1 MSQTPITEQTFR
13 HVVSLAGQHLPFAWR
28 RLPEAATTNPTCAYL
43 CPAQQKLGEF
53 SWSSPALGVFF
64 SEKVRDH
71 LREAL
76 EACVENTR
84 VYLLAEDK
92 ETEAAKKFAAGLAP
106 RLRPLLRTISR
117 QGPTA
122 ICTATQ
128 GIAWI
133 STRKGKSW
141 RLTLSAEQ
149 SAACHERFLYTFWH
163 EASAQHH
170 LAGDT
175 WVAQS
180 GAAIEAPF
188 NIPTPAEGVL
198 SLLANDDHGLP
209 DGDLAQLISAD
220 LPATGRVG
228 TLLTERTTH
237 TFAQLGD
244 LLRPGVKILE
254 NSHDLPTAFI
264 TPTGEGFVVMAQAGS
279 AYRLALTGE
288 QTADLLAWIKSTAGW
303 AFVRDIPKSTR
314 ADYLDATFQLERG
327 QETTPGK
334 AYPGGSWEKDLGS
347 FKATDFDD
355 QKDGR
360 LRKEPSELPE
370 PPPLA
375 VEAVYTWSVKAPEAD
390 KAASKVRAYAEW
402 DKAFKDIN
410 GIKKQLLKDF
420 EDLSK
425 ALESALV
432 DHPSY
437 KANELGA
444 AVLRCG
450 AAKEELELLLPEQS
464 KWKHGQA
471 AAGYDPFKILRGW
484 SEYYEKT
491 YRLPIDSK
499 AHKKWGEDI
508 TAAEAAYGLAQ
519 TKVAEITSL
528 IQDCKDALEE
538 ESSDEK
544 TEAGADKGAIEGK
557 LKGYKKDLEKAQREL
572 EQKAKEKAVLPPA
585 PRQPG
590 ADRLANRTDLTT
602 PSHPLPVVGEL
613 RITPKVEELTLCIQ
627 YQEEIDQAQKEAQRL
642 TKAYGKPIRLAKG
655 Y

>member
-13 HVVSLAGQHLPFAWR
+13 HVVSLAGQNLPFAWR
-28 RLPEAATTNPTCAYL
+28 RLPEAATTNPTCAHFCL
-43 CPAQQKLGEF
+43 AQQKLGEF
-53 SWSSPALGVFF
+53 RWSAPALGVFF
-64 SEKVRDH
+64 SEKARDF

-76 EACVENTR
+76 EACAENTR
-84 VYLLAEDK
+84 IYLLAEDK

-106 RLRPLLRTISR
+106 RLRPLLRTVSR

-128 GIAWI
+128 GIAWV

-188 NIPTPAEGVL
+188 NIPTPAEGLL
-198 SLLANDDHGLP
+198 SLLANDDRGLP
-209 DGDLAQLISAD
+209 DGDLAQLISAE
-220 LPATGRVG
+220 LPAAGRVG

-264 TPTGEGFVVMAQAGS
+264 SPTGEGFVVMAQAGS
-279 AYRLALTGE
+279 AYRLALSGE
-288 QTADLLAWIKSTAGW
+288 LAADLQAWIKSTDGW
-303 AFVRDIPKSTR
+303 AFVRDIPKSTHP
-314 ADYLDATFQLERG
+314 DYLDATFQLERG
-327 QETTPGK
+327 QETVPGK
-334 AYPGGSWEKDLGS
+334 AYPGGSWGNDLGS

-360 LRKEPSELPE
+360 LRKELSELPE

-375 VEAVYTWSVKAPEAD
+375 VEAVYTWNVKAPEAD
-390 KAASKVRAYAEW
+390 KEARKVRAYVEW
-402 DKAFKDIN
+402 DSAFNTIN

-420 EDLSK
+420 EELSK
-425 ALESALV
+425 ALESALEA
-432 DHPSY
+432 HPSY

-464 KWKHGQA
+464 GWKHGQA
-471 AAGYDPFKILRGW
+471 VAGYDPFKILRAWAG
-484 SEYYEKT
+484 YYENT

-508 TAAEAAYGLAQ
+508 TAAEEAHGLAK
-519 TKVAEITSL
+519 TKVADITKLIRDCEDSL
-528 IQDCKDALEE
+528 KVEG
-538 ESSDEK
+538 SDENAEPK
-544 TEAGADKGAIEGK
+544 PDKGAIEGK
-557 LKGYKKDLEKAQREL
+557 LKGYRKDLEKAQREL
-572 EQKAKEKAVLPPA
+572 EQKAKEKAVAAPA
-585 PRQPG
+585 PGQPG
-590 ADRLANRTDLTT
+590 DDRLAKRPDLTT

-613 RITPKVEELTLCIQ
+613 RLTPKVEELTLCVQ
-627 YQEEIDQAQKEAQRL
+627 YQEEIAPAEKEAQRL

-655 Y
+655 

>member
-13 HVVSLAGQHLPFAWR
+13 HVVSLAGQNLPFAWCR
-28 RLPEAATTNPTCAYL
+28 RPEATTTNPPCAHFCL
-43 CPAQQKLGEF
+43 AQQKLGEF
-53 SWSSPALGVFF
+53 RWSAPALGVFF
-64 SEKVRDH
+64 SEKARDH

-76 EACVENTR
+76 EACAENTR
-84 VYLLAEDK
+84 IYLLAEDK

-106 RLRPLLRTISR
+106 RLRPLLRTVSR

-122 ICTATQ
+122 ICTANQ
-128 GIAWI
+128 GIAWG

-170 LAGDT
+170 LAGDA

-198 SLLANDDHGLP
+198 SLLANDDRGLP

-220 LPATGRVG
+220 LPAAGRVG

-264 TPTGEGFVVMAQAGS
+264 SPTGEGVVVMAQAGS
-279 AYRLALTGE
+279 TYRLALSGE
-288 QTADLLAWIKSTAGW
+288 QTADLQAWIKSTDGW
-303 AFVRDIPKSTR
+303 AFLQDIPKSTR
-314 ADYLDATFQLERG
+314 ADYLGATFQLERG
-327 QETTPGK
+327 QETVPGK

-347 FKATDFDD
+347 FKAADFDD
-355 QKDGR
+355 QKNGR
-360 LRKEPSELPE
+360 LRKELSELPA

-375 VEAVYTWSVKAPEAD
+375 VEAVYTWSVKAPEVD
-390 KAASKVRAYAEW
+390 KAATKVKAYVEW
-402 DKAFKDIN
+402 DGTFKTIN

-425 ALESALV
+425 ALVSALEA
-432 DHPSY
+432 HPEY
-437 KANELGA
+437 KRNDLGA
-444 AVLRCG
+444 AQHSCDEAMQALG
-450 AAKEELELLLPEQS
+450 KLEPEQS
-464 KWKHGQA
+464 GWKHGQA
-471 AAGYDPFKILRGW
+471 PAGYDPFKTLRTW
-484 SEYYEKT
+484 AQYYENT

-508 TAAEAAYGLAQ
+508 TAAREAHAAAEAN
-519 TKVAEITSL
+519 VAETTKL
-528 IQDCKDALEE
+528 IQDCEKSLEDKG
-538 ESSDEK
+538 SGEK
-544 TEAGADKGAIEGK
+544 SEAKPDKGAIEGK
-557 LKGYKKDLEKAQREL
+557 LKDYRKDLQKAQREL
-572 EQKAKEKAVLPPA
+572 DQKAKEKAVAAPA
-585 PRQPG
+585 PGLPG
-590 ADRLANRTDLTT
+590 DDRLAKRTDLTT

-613 RITPKVEELTLCIQ
+613 RLTPKVEELTLCVQ
-627 YQEEIDQAQKEAQRL
+627 YQEEITLAQKEAQRL
-642 TKAYGKPIRLAKG
+642 TKAYGKPIRLAKS
-655 Y
+655 

>member
-13 HVVSLAGQHLPFAWR
+13 HVVSLAGQNLPFAWCR
-28 RLPEAATTNPTCAYL
+28 RPEATPTNPTCAHF

-53 SWSSPALGVFF
+53 RWSAPALGVFF
-64 SEKVRDH
+64 SEKARDF

-76 EACVENTR
+76 DACVENTR
-84 VYLLAEDK
+84 IYLLAEDK

-106 RLRPLLRTISR
+106 RLRPLLRTVSR

-122 ICTATQ
+122 TCTATQ
-128 GIAWI
+128 GIAWA

-149 SAACHERFLYTFWH
+149 SAACYERFLYTFWH

-170 LAGDT
+170 LAGDA

-198 SLLANDDHGLP
+198 SLLANDDSGLP
-209 DGDLAQLISAD
+209 PGDLAQLVSAE
-220 LPATGRVG
+220 LPAAGRVG

-264 TPTGEGFVVMAQAGS
+264 TPAGEGFVVMAQAGS
-279 AYRLALTGE
+279 AYRLALSGE
-288 QTADLLAWIKSTAGW
+288 QTADLQACIKSTDGW
-303 AFVRDIPKSTR
+303 AFVRDIPKSTQP
-314 ADYLDATFQLERG
+314 DYLDATFQLERG
-327 QETTPGK
+327 QETVPGK
-334 AYPGGSWEKDLGS
+334 AYPGGSWEKDWGS

-360 LRKEPSELPE
+360 LRKERSELPE
-370 PPPLA
+370 PPPMA
-375 VEAVYTWSVKAPEAD
+375 VEAVYTWNVKAPEAD
-390 KAASKVRAYAEW
+390 KTANKVKSYVEW
-402 DKAFKDIN
+402 DSTFKTIN
-410 GIKKQLLKDF
+410 GFKKQLLKDF

-425 ALESALV
+425 ALERALEA
-432 DHPSY
+432 HPSY

-450 AAKEELELLLPEQS
+450 AAKEELELLVPEQS
-464 KWKHGQA
+464 GWKHGQA
-471 AAGYDPFKILRGW
+471 AEGYDPFKTLRAW
-484 SEYYEKT
+484 EQYYEKT
-491 YRLPIDSK
+491 YRLPTDSK

-508 TAAEAAYGLAQ
+508 TAAEEAHGLAK
-519 TKVAEITSL
+519 TKVADITKL
-528 IQDCKDALEE
+528 IQDCEDSLKVEG
-538 ESSDEK
+538 SDENAEPK
-544 TEAGADKGAIEGK
+544 PDKGAIESK
-557 LKGYKKDLEKAQREL
+557 LKGFKKDLEKAQREL
-572 EQKAKEKAVLPPA
+572 DQKAKEKAVAAPA
-585 PRQPG
+585 PGQPG
-590 ADRLANRTDLTT
+590 DDRLAKRTDLTT

-613 RITPKVEELTLCIQ
+613 RLTPKVEELTLCIQ
-627 YQEEIDQAQKEAQRL
+627 YTEEIEPAKKEAQRL
-642 TKAYGKPIRLAKG
+642 AKFYGKPIRLAKV
-655 Y
+655 

>member
-28 RLPEAATTNPTCAYL
+28 RLPEAATTNPTCAHL

-53 SWSSPALGVFF
+53 RWSSPALGVFF
-64 SEKVRDH
+64 REKARDF

-84 VYLLAEDK
+84 IYLLAEDK

-117 QGPTA
+117 QGPAA

-128 GIAWI
+128 GIAWV

-170 LAGDT
+170 LAGDA

-209 DGDLAQLISAD
+209 DGDLAQLTSAD

-237 TFAQLGD
+237 SFAQLGD

-254 NSHDLPTAFI
+254 NIHDLPTAFI

-279 AYRLALTGE
+279 AYRLALSGE
-288 QTADLLAWIKSTAGW
+288 QTADLQAWIKSTDGW
-303 AFVRDIPKSTR
+303 AFVRDIPKSTQP
-314 ADYLDATFQLERG
+314 DYLDATFQLERG
-327 QETTPGK
+327 QETAPGK
-334 AYPGGSWEKDLGS
+334 AYPGGSWERDLGS
-347 FKATDFDD
+347 FKAADFDD
-355 QKDGR
+355 QKNGR
-360 LRKEPSELPE
+360 LRKELSELPA

-375 VEAVYTWSVKAPEAD
+375 VEAVYTWSVKAPEVD
-390 KAASKVRAYAEW
+390 KAATKVKAYVEW
-402 DKAFKDIN
+402 DGAFKTIN

-425 ALESALV
+425 ALDSALV

-450 AAKEELELLLPEQS
+450 AAKDELELLLPEQS
-464 KWKHGQA
+464 GWKHGQA
-471 AAGYDPFKILRGW
+471 ATGYDPFKTLRAW
-484 SEYYEKT
+484 AEYYEKT

-508 TAAEAAYGLAQ
+508 TAAESAYDLA
-519 TKVAEITSL
+519 KANIAVIAKN
-528 IQDCKDALEE
+528 IQDCEDSLKED
-538 ESSDEK
+538 SSDEK
-544 TEAGADKGAIEGK
+544 AEPKPDKGAIEGK
-557 LKGYKKDLEKAQREL
+557 LKVYRKDLEKAQREL
-572 EQKAKEKAVLPPA
+572 KQKADEKAVSAPA
-585 PRQPG
+585 PGQPG
-590 ADRLANRTDLTT
+590 DDRLAKRADLIT

-627 YQEEIDQAQKEAQRL
+627 YTEEIEPAKKEAQRL
-642 TKAYGKPIRLAKG
+642 AKFYGKPIRLTKG
-655 Y
+655 

>member
-1 MSQTPITEQTFR
+1 MSQNPITEQTFR
-13 HVVSLAGQHLPFAWR
+13 HVVSLVGQHLPFAWR
-28 RLPEAATTNPTCAYL
+28 RLPEATTTNPTCAHL

-53 SWSSPALGVFF
+53 RWNAPALGVFF
-64 SEKVRDH
+64 SEKARDF

-76 EACVENTR
+76 EACAENTR
-84 VYLLAEDK
+84 IYLLAEDK

-122 ICTATQ
+122 ACTATQ
-128 GIAWI
+128 GIAWA

-220 LPATGRVG
+220 LPAAGRVG

-244 LLRPGVKILE
+244 LLQPGVKILE

-264 TPTGEGFVVMAQAGS
+264 TPAGEGFVVTAQAGS
-279 AYRLALTGE
+279 AYRLALSGE
-288 QTADLLAWIKSTAGW
+288 QTADLLAWIKSTDGW
-303 AFVRDIPKSTR
+303 AFVRDIPKSTQP
-314 ADYLDATFQLERG
+314 DYLDGTFRLEGG
-327 QETTPGK
+327 QETVPGK

-355 QKDGR
+355 QKNDR
-360 LRKEPSELPE
+360 LRKELSELPA

-375 VEAVYTWSVKAPEAD
+375 VEAVYTWNVKAPEVD
-390 KAASKVRAYAEW
+390 KSASKVKAYVEW
-402 DKAFKDIN
+402 DGTFKTIN

-425 ALESALV
+425 ALESALEA
-432 DHPSY
+432 HPSY

-450 AAKEELELLLPEQS
+450 AAKEELELLLPEQAG
-464 KWKHGQA
+464 WKHGQA
-471 AAGYDPFKILRGW
+471 AENYDPFKTLRAW
-484 SEYYEKT
+484 AEYYEKT

-508 TAAEAAYGLAQ
+508 AAAREAHTLAEA
-519 TKVAEITSL
+519 KVAEIAKL
-528 IQDCKDALEE
+528 IQDCE
-538 ESSDEK
+538 ESLEDKSSDDK
-544 TEAGADKGAIEGK
+544 SDAKPDKGAIESK
-557 LKGYKKDLEKAQREL
+557 LKGLKKDLEKAQREL
-572 EQKAKEKAVLPPA
+572 KQKADEKAVAAPA
-585 PRQPG
+585 PGQPG
-590 ADRLANRTDLTT
+590 DDRLAKRTDLTT

-627 YQEEIDQAQKEAQRL
+627 YTEEIEPAKKEAQRL
-642 TKAYGKPIRLAKG
+642 AKAYGKPIRLAKG
-655 Y
+655 

>member
-1 MSQTPITEQTFR
+1 MSQTPITEQAFR
-13 HVVSLAGQHLPFAWR
+13 HVVSLAGQKLPFAWCR
-28 RLPEAATTNPTCAYL
+28 RPEATTTNPTCAHL

-53 SWSSPALGVFF
+53 RWSAPALGVFF
-64 SEKVRDH
+64 SEKARDH

-84 VYLLAEDK
+84 IYLLAEDK

-106 RLRPLLRTISR
+106 RLRPLLRTVSR

-128 GIAWI
+128 GVAWV

-170 LAGDT
+170 LAGDA

-188 NIPTPAEGVL
+188 NIPTPAEGLL
-198 SLLANDDHGLP
+198 SLLANDDRGLP
-209 DGDLAQLISAD
+209 KGDLAQLISAE

-237 TFAQLGD
+237 GFAELGEI
-244 LLRPGVKILE
+244 LRPGVKILE

-264 TPTGEGFVVMAQAGS
+264 SPTGEGFVVMAQAGS
-279 AYRLALTGE
+279 AYRLALSSE
-288 QTADLLAWIKSTAGW
+288 QTADLQAWIKSTDGW
-303 AFVRDIPKSTR
+303 AFVRDIPKSTQP
-314 ADYLDATFQLERG
+314 DYLDATFQLERG
-327 QETTPGK
+327 QETVPGK
-334 AYPGGSWEKDLGS
+334 AYPGGLWEKDLGS
-347 FKATDFDD
+347 FKAADFDD
-355 QKDGR
+355 QKNGR
-360 LRKEPSELPE
+360 LRKELSELPA

-375 VEAVYTWSVKAPEAD
+375 VEAVYTWSVKAPEVD
-390 KAASKVRAYAEW
+390 KAASKVKAYVEW
-402 DKAFKDIN
+402 DGTFKTIN
-410 GIKKQLLKDF
+410 GIKKQLLRDF
-420 EDLSK
+420 EELRK
-425 ALESALV
+425 ALDSALV

-450 AAKEELELLLPEQS
+450 AAKEELELLFPEQS
-464 KWKHGQA
+464 GWKHGQA
-471 AAGYDPFKILRGW
+471 PAGYDPFKILRSW
-484 SEYYEKT
+484 AEYYEKT

-508 TAAEAAYGLAQ
+508 TSAEAAYDQAK
-519 TKVAEITSL
+519 TKVADITKDIQECEDSL
-528 IQDCKDALEE
+528 KEGGT
-538 ESSDEK
+538 DEK
-544 TEAGADKGAIEGK
+544 SEAKPDKGAIEGK
-557 LKGYKKDLEKAQREL
+557 LKVYRKDLEKAQREL
-572 EQKAKEKAVLPPA
+572 EQKAKEKAVPA
-585 PRQPG
+585 PAPGQPG
-590 ADRLANRTDLTT
+590 DDRLAKRIDLTT
-602 PSHPLPVVGEL
+602 PSQPLPVVGEL

-627 YQEEIDQAQKEAQRL
+627 YQGEIAPAEKEAQRL
-642 TKAYGKPIRLAKG
+642 SKAYGKSIRLAKG
-655 Y
+655 

>member
-28 RLPEAATTNPTCAYL
+28 RLPEATTTNPTCAHFCL
-43 CPAQQKLGEF
+43 AQQKLGEF
-53 SWSSPALGVFF
+53 RWSAPALGVFF
-64 SEKVRDH
+64 SEKARDF

-76 EACVENTR
+76 QACAENTR
-84 VYLLAEDK
+84 IYLLAEDK

-106 RLRPLLRTISR
+106 RLRPLLRTVSR

-188 NIPTPAEGVL
+188 NIPTPAEGLL
-198 SLLANDDHGLP
+198 SLLANDDRGLP

-220 LPATGRVG
+220 LPAAVRVG
-228 TLLTERTTH
+228 TLLTERTSH

-264 TPTGEGFVVMAQAGS
+264 TPTGEGFVVMTQAGS
-279 AYRLALTGE
+279 AYRLALSGE
-288 QTADLLAWIKSTAGW
+288 QTADLQAWIKSTDGW
-303 AFVRDIPKSTR
+303 AFLQDIPKSAQ
-314 ADYLDATFQLERG
+314 ADYLSATFQLERG
-327 QETTPGK
+327 AETVPGQ
-334 AYPGGSWEKDLGS
+334 AHPEGRWVKDLGI
-347 FKATDFDD
+347 FKASDFADLQD
-355 QKDGR
+355 NR
-360 LRKEPSELPE
+360 LRKEASELPE
-370 PPPLA
+370 PPALA
-375 VEAVYTWSVKAPEAD
+375 VEAVYTWNVKAPEAD
-390 KAASKVRAYAEW
+390 KTASKVKAYVEW
-402 DKAFKDIN
+402 DGTFKTIN

-425 ALESALV
+425 ALESALEA
-432 DHPSY
+432 HPSY
-437 KANELGA
+437 KGNELGA

-464 KWKHGQA
+464 GWKHGQT
-471 AAGYDPFKILRGW
+471 AAGYDPFKILRAWAG
-484 SEYYEKT
+484 YYENT

-508 TAAEAAYGLAQ
+508 TSAEAAYGLAK
-519 TKVAEITSL
+519 TKVADITKL
-528 IQDCKDALEE
+528 IQDCEDSLKGEG
-538 ESSDEK
+538 SDENAEPK
-544 TEAGADKGAIEGK
+544 PDKGAIEGK

-572 EQKAKEKAVLPPA
+572 EQKAKEKAAPA
-585 PRQPG
+585 PAPGQPG
-590 ADRLANRTDLTT
+590 EDRLAKRTDLTT
-602 PSHPLPVVGEL
+602 PNQPLPIVGEL
-613 RITPKVEELTLCIQ
+613 RIIPKFEELTLCIQ
-627 YQEEIDQAQKEAQRL
+627 FEGEITPGEKEVLRL
-642 TKAYGKPIRLAKG
+642 AKFYGKPIRLAKG
-655 Y
+655 

>member
-28 RLPEAATTNPTCAYL
+28 RLPEATTTNPTCAHFCL
-43 CPAQQKLGEF
+43 AQQKLGEF
-53 SWSSPALGVFF
+53 RWSAPALGVFF
-64 SEKVRDH
+64 SEKARDF

-76 EACVENTR
+76 EACAENTR

-106 RLRPLLRTISR
+106 RLRPLLRTVSR

-128 GIAWI
+128 GIAWVL
-133 STRKGKSW
+133 TRKGKSW
-141 RLTLSAEQ
+141 RLTLGAEQ

-170 LAGDT
+170 LAGDA

-198 SLLANDDHGLP
+198 SLLANDDRGLP
-209 DGDLAQLISAD
+209 DGDLAQLVSAE
-220 LPATGRVG
+220 LPTAGRVD

-244 LLRPGVKILE
+244 LLRQGVKILE

-264 TPTGEGFVVMAQAGS
+264 SPTGEGMVVMAQAGS
-279 AYRLALTGE
+279 TYRLALSGE
-288 QTADLLAWIKSTAGW
+288 QTADLQAWIKSTDGW
-303 AFVRDIPKSTR
+303 AFLQDIPKSTR
-314 ADYLDATFQLERG
+314 ADYLSATFQLEGRAETVPG
-327 QETTPGK
+327 Q

-360 LRKEPSELPE
+360 LRKERSELPE

-375 VEAVYTWSVKAPEAD
+375 VEAVYTWNVKAPEAD
-390 KAASKVRAYAEW
+390 KTASKVKAYVEW
-402 DKAFKDIN
+402 DDTFKTIN
-410 GIKKQLLKDF
+410 GIKKKLLTDF
-420 EDLSK
+420 GELSK
-425 ALESALV
+425 ALESALEA
-432 DHPSY
+432 HPSY
-437 KANELGA
+437 KGNELGA

-464 KWKHGQA
+464 GWKHGQA

-484 SEYYEKT
+484 AEYYERT

-508 TAAEAAYGLAQ
+508 TSAEAAYGLAK
-519 TKVAEITSL
+519 TKVADITKL
-528 IQDCKDALEE
+528 IQDCEDSLKVEG
-538 ESSDEK
+538 SDENAEPK
-544 TEAGADKGAIEGK
+544 PDKGAIESK
-557 LKGYKKDLEKAQREL
+557 LKGFKKDLEKAQREL
-572 EQKAKEKAVLPPA
+572 DQKAKEKAVVAPA
-585 PRQPG
+585 PGLPG
-590 ADRLANRTDLTT
+590 DDRLAKRTDLTT

-613 RITPKVEELTLCIQ
+613 RLTPKVEELTLCIQ
-627 YQEEIDQAQKEAQRL
+627 YQEEIAPAEKEAQRL

-655 Y
+655 

>member
-13 HVVSLAGQHLPFAWR
+13 HIVSLAGQHLPFAWR
-28 RLPEAATTNPTCAYL
+28 RLPEVTTTNPTCAHL
-43 CPAQQKLGEF
+43 CPAQQKLGE
-53 SWSSPALGVFF
+53 SRWSSPALGVFF
-64 SEKVRDH
+64 SEKARDF

-84 VYLLAEDK
+84 IYLLAGDK

-117 QGPTA
+117 QGPAA

-128 GIAWI
+128 GIAWV

-149 SAACHERFLYTFWH
+149 SAACYERFLYTFWH

-170 LAGDT
+170 LAGDA

-188 NIPTPAEGVL
+188 NIPTPADGAL
-198 SLLANDDHGLP
+198 SLLASDDRGLP
-209 DGDLAQLISAD
+209 NGDLAQLICAE

-228 TLLTERTTH
+228 TLLAERTTH
-237 TFAQLGD
+237 TFAQLGEI
-244 LLRPGVKILE
+244 LRPGVKILE

-279 AYRLALTGE
+279 AYRLALSGE
-288 QTADLLAWIKSTAGW
+288 QTADLQAWIKSTNGW
-303 AFVRDIPKSTR
+303 AFLQDISKSSQ
-314 ADYLDATFQLERG
+314 ADYLSATFQLERG
-327 QETTPGK
+327 AETVPGQ
-334 AYPGGSWEKDLGS
+334 AHPEGRWVKDLGT
-347 FKATDFDD
+347 FKASDFADLQDD
-355 QKDGR
+355 R
-360 LRKEPSELPE
+360 LRKESSELPE
-370 PPPLA
+370 PPALA
-375 VEAVYTWSVKAPEAD
+375 VEAVYTWNVKAPEAD
-390 KAASKVRAYAEW
+390 KAASKVKAYAEW
-402 DKAFKDIN
+402 DSTFKTIN

-425 ALESALV
+425 ALESALEA
-432 DHPSY
+432 HPSY

-450 AAKEELELLLPEQS
+450 AAKEELELLVPEQS
-464 KWKHGQA
+464 GWKHGQTEET
-471 AAGYDPFKILRGW
+471 YDPFKILRGW
-484 SEYYEKT
+484 AEYYEKT

-499 AHKKWGEDI
+499 ANKKWGEDI
-508 TAAEAAYGLAQ
+508 TSAEAAYDQAK
-519 TKVAEITSL
+519 TKVADITKDIQECEDSL
-528 IQDCKDALEE
+528 KEGGT
-538 ESSDEK
+538 DEK
-544 TEAGADKGAIEGK
+544 SEAKPDKGAIEGK
-557 LKGYKKDLEKAQREL
+557 LKVYRKDLEKAQREL
-572 EQKAKEKAVLPPA
+572 EQKAKEKAVVAPA
-585 PRQPG
+585 PGKPG
-590 ADRLANRTDLTT
+590 DDRLAKRSDLTT

-627 YQEEIDQAQKEAQRL
+627 YTEEIEPAKKEAQRL
-642 TKAYGKPIRLAKG
+642 AKAYGKPIRLAKG
-655 Y
+655 

>member
-1 MSQTPITEQTFR
+1 M
-13 HVVSLAGQHLPFAWR
+13 
-28 RLPEAATTNPTCAYL
+28 NPTCVHF

-53 SWSSPALGVFF
+53 RWSAPALGVFF
-64 SEKVRDH
+64 SEKARDF

-76 EACVENTR
+76 DACTENTR
-84 VYLLAEDK
+84 IYLLAEDK

-106 RLRPLLRTISR
+106 RLRPLLRTVSR
-117 QGPTA
+117 QGPAA

-170 LAGDT
+170 LTGDT

-188 NIPTPAEGVL
+188 NIPTPAEGLL
-198 SLLANDDHGLP
+198 SLLANDNRGLP
-209 DGDLAQLISAD
+209 DGDLAQLISAE
-220 LPATGRVG
+220 LPPAGRVG

-264 TPTGEGFVVMAQAGS
+264 SPTGEGFVVMAQAGS
-279 AYRLALTGE
+279 AYRLALSGE
-288 QTADLLAWIKSTAGW
+288 QTADLQAWIKSTDGW
-303 AFVRDIPKSTR
+303 AFVRDIPKSTQS
-314 ADYLDATFQLERG
+314 DYLDATFQLERG
-327 QETTPGK
+327 QETVPGK
-334 AYPGGSWEKDLGS
+334 AYPGGSWEKDLGP

-360 LRKEPSELPE
+360 LRKDPSELPE
-370 PPPLA
+370 PPALA
-375 VEAVYTWSVKAPEAD
+375 VEVVYTWNVKAPEAD
-390 KAASKVRAYAEW
+390 KAASKVKAYAEW
-402 DKAFKDIN
+402 DSTFKTIN
-410 GIKKQLLKDF
+410 GIKKQLLRDF
-420 EDLSK
+420 EELRK
-425 ALESALV
+425 ALDSALV

-450 AAKEELELLLPEQS
+450 AAKEELELLFPEQS
-464 KWKHGQA
+464 GWKHGQA
-471 AAGYDPFKILRGW
+471 PAGYDPFKILRSW
-484 SEYYEKT
+484 AEYYEKT

-508 TAAEAAYGLAQ
+508 TSAREAHSSAEA
-519 TKVAEITSL
+519 KVAEFAKL
-528 IQDCKDALEE
+528 IQDCED
-538 ESSDEK
+538 SIQDRGSDEK
-544 TEAGADKGAIEGK
+544 AEPQPDKGAIEGK
-557 LKGYKKDLEKAQREL
+557 LKVYRKDLEKAQREL
-572 EQKAKEKAVLPPA
+572 AQKAKEKAVAAPSPGLP
-585 PRQPG
+585 G
-590 ADRLANRTDLTT
+590 DDRLAKRSDLTT

-613 RITPKVEELTLCIQ
+613 RLTPKVEELTLCIQ
-627 YQEEIDQAQKEAQRL
+627 YQEEIAPAEKEAQRL
-642 TKAYGKPIRLAKG
+642 TKAYGKPIRVAKG
-655 Y
+655 

>member
-1 MSQTPITEQTFR
+1 MSQTPIAEQTFR

-28 RLPEAATTNPTCAYL
+28 RLPEATTTNPTCAHL

-53 SWSSPALGVFF
+53 RWSAPALGVFF
-64 SEKVRDH
+64 SEKARDF

-84 VYLLAEDK
+84 IYLLAEDK

-128 GIAWI
+128 GIAWV

-149 SAACHERFLYTFWH
+149 SAACHERFLYIFWH

-170 LAGDT
+170 LAGDA

-188 NIPTPAEGVL
+188 NIPTPAEGLL
-198 SLLANDDHGLP
+198 SLLANDDRGLP
-209 DGDLAQLISAD
+209 DGDLAQLVSSE
-220 LPATGRVG
+220 LPTAGRVG
-228 TLLTERTTH
+228 MLLTERTTH

-264 TPTGEGFVVMAQAGS
+264 SPTGEGFVVMTQAGS
-279 AYRLALTGE
+279 AYRLTLSGE
-288 QTADLLAWIKSTAGW
+288 QTADLQAWIKSTDGW
-303 AFVRDIPKSTR
+303 AFLQDIPKSAQ
-314 ADYLDATFQLERG
+314 ADYLNATFQLEGGAETVPG
-327 QETTPGK
+327 QAHPEGR
-334 AYPGGSWEKDLGS
+334 WVKDLGT
-347 FKATDFDD
+347 FKASDFADLNDD
-355 QKDGR
+355 R
-360 LRKEPSELPE
+360 LRKDASELPK
-370 PPPLA
+370 PPALA
-375 VEAVYTWSVKAPEAD
+375 VEAVYTWNVKAPETD
-390 KAASKVRAYAEW
+390 KAASKVKAYVEW
-402 DKAFKDIN
+402 DGTFKTIN

-425 ALESALV
+425 ALESALEA
-432 DHPSY
+432 HPSY

-450 AAKEELELLLPEQS
+450 AAKEELELLVPEQAG
-464 KWKHGQA
+464 WKHGQA

-484 SEYYEKT
+484 AEYYEKT

-499 AHKKWGEDI
+499 AHKKWGEDMT
-508 TAAEAAYGLAQ
+508 TAREAHTLAEA
-519 TKVAEITSL
+519 KVADIAKL
-528 IQDCKDALEE
+528 IQDCE
-538 ESSDEK
+538 ESLEDKSSDDK
-544 TEAGADKGAIEGK
+544 SDAKPDKGAIESK
-557 LKGYKKDLEKAQREL
+557 LKGLKKDLEKAQREL
-572 EQKAKEKAVLPPA
+572 KQKADEKAVAAPA
-585 PRQPG
+585 PGQPG
-590 ADRLANRTDLTT
+590 DDRLAKRTDLTT
-602 PSHPLPVVGEL
+602 PAQPLPVVGEL
-613 RITPKVEELTLCIQ
+613 RLTPKVEELTLCIQ
-627 YQEEIDQAQKEAQRL
+627 YTEEIEPAKKEAERL
-642 TKAYGKPIRLAKG
+642 TKYYGKPIRLAKG
-655 Y
+655 

>member
-1 MSQTPITEQTFR
+1 MSQTPITEQAFR

-28 RLPEAATTNPTCAYL
+28 RLPEATTTNPTCAHL

-53 SWSSPALGVFF
+53 RWSAPALGVFF
-64 SEKVRDH
+64 SEKARDF

-76 EACVENTR
+76 EACAENTR
-84 VYLLAEDK
+84 IYLLAEDK

-106 RLRPLLRTISR
+106 RLRPLLRTVSR

-128 GIAWI
+128 GIAWA
-133 STRKGKSW
+133 STRKGKTW

-170 LAGDT
+170 LAGDA

-188 NIPTPAEGVL
+188 NIPTPAEGLL
-198 SLLANDDHGLP
+198 SLLANDDRGLP
-209 DGDLAQLISAD
+209 DGDLAQLVSAD
-220 LPATGRVG
+220 LPAAGRVG

-237 TFAQLGD
+237 SFAQLDD

-254 NSHDLPTAFI
+254 NIHDLPTAFI

-279 AYRLALTGE
+279 AYRLALSGE
-288 QTADLLAWIKSTAGW
+288 QTADLQAWIKSTDGW
-303 AFVRDIPKSTR
+303 AFVRDIPKSTQP
-314 ADYLDATFQLERG
+314 DYLDATFQLERG
-327 QETTPGK
+327 QETAPGK
-334 AYPGGSWEKDLGS
+334 AYPGGSWERDLGS
-347 FKATDFDD
+347 FKAADFDD
-355 QKDGR
+355 QKNGR
-360 LRKEPSELPE
+360 LRKELSELPA

-375 VEAVYTWSVKAPEAD
+375 VEAVYTWSVKAPEVD
-390 KAASKVRAYAEW
+390 KAATKVKAYVEW
-402 DKAFKDIN
+402 DGAFKTIN

-425 ALESALV
+425 ALDSALV

-450 AAKEELELLLPEQS
+450 AAKDELELLLPEQS
-464 KWKHGQA
+464 GWKHGQA
-471 AAGYDPFKILRGW
+471 ATGYDPFKTLRAW
-484 SEYYEKT
+484 AEYYEKT

-508 TAAEAAYGLAQ
+508 TAAESAYDLA
-519 TKVAEITSL
+519 KANIAVIAKN
-528 IQDCKDALEE
+528 IQDCEDSLKED
-538 ESSDEK
+538 SSDEK
-544 TEAGADKGAIEGK
+544 AEPKPDKGAIEGK
-557 LKGYKKDLEKAQREL
+557 LKVYRKDMEKAQREL
-572 EQKAKEKAVLPPA
+572 KQKADEKAVAAPA
-585 PRQPG
+585 PGQPG
-590 ADRLANRTDLTT
+590 DDRLAKRTDLTT

-613 RITPKVEELTLCIQ
+613 RVTPKAEELTLCIQ
-627 YQEEIDQAQKEAQRL
+627 YTEEIEPAKKEAQRL
-642 TKAYGKPIRLAKG
+642 AKAYGKPIRLAKG
-655 Y
+655 